1 MIYEH
6 YIRYKYNYIILAIL
20 SQLVKVTSKYS
31 SGWRSYGNLNNTR
44 FANENFVTP
53 SAVSCFLPG
62 ETTLNGTY

>member
-31 SGWRSYGNLNNTR
+31 SGWRSYGNLNNAR
-44 FANENFVTP
+44 FANENFKF
-53 SAVSCFLPG
+53 SKL
-62 ETTLNGTY
+62 EIRILINL